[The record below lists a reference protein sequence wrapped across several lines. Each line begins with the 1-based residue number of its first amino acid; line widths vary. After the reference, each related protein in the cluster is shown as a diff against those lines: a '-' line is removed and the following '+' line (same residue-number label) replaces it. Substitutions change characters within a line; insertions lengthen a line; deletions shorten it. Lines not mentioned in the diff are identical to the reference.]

1 MSRGPLVLVME
12 AAQDG
17 SALHSAKSRTA
28 DADRSCILKVAG
40 PAALLVSKVHKIG
53 ERPEDPAVRR
63 RDRLAKDAFGIYRLL
78 RAIDTADM
86 ASEFNLLGSH
96 QVSGGVT
103 SEALSMFQRLFS
115 TASGIGTELV
125 VRAVLGLEDPDFIA
139 ESSVAL
145 NGTCWRRCRGNS
157 LRCLV
162 RGGVTGFPIHTK
174 SCATRG
180 P

>member
-1 MSRGPLVLVME
+1 M
-12 AAQDG
+12 
-17 SALHSAKSRTA
+17 
-28 DADRSCILKVAG
+28 
-40 PAALLVSKVHKIG
+40 
-53 ERPEDPAVRR
+53 RR

-145 NGTCWRRCRGNS
+145 NGD
-157 LRCLV
+157 LLE
-162 RGGVTGFPIHTK
+162 
-174 SCATRG
+174 ATSG
-180 P
+180 Q